1 MSRDPIR
8 LESTLTRD
16 FIDRAVKMRE
26 LQPSDPHVS
35 KLDLVATW
43 ILLAGLLVW
52 IIAAW

>member
-16 FIDRAVKMRE
+16 FIDRNEKMRE
-26 LQPSDPHVS
+26 FHPRDPHVS

-43 ILLAGLLVW
+43 ILLAGLLAW
-52 IIAAW
+52 IGIAW